1 MSTCLGLFIQDN
13 LIKYAKVSREN
24 ENIKIENYGIKFYEQ
39 DLAESIDKIVDETF
53 SYKTPISINISDEKY
68 TNAEIF
74 ALLNENDQKKSIR
87 TEFEYFYNQ
96 IGKNRLTVDYRTV
109 VSDANRENDKKSVL
123 YTYAEKGII
132 AEKMQLLDKYR
143 LTNLCPVSLALPEL
157 EQNEDCIIVNIEDRT
172 EVTTVVNNKPVSVD
186 IIDEGMHEIL
196 KNIAIR
202 ENSVSKAYEI
212 CKNTTL
218 YTESSQNLQTE
229 NNEYLE
235 FIVPTIYKIMEH
247 VREVVN
253 KQQNDIKK
261 IYLTGT
267 GIIINNIDLYFQ
279 ENFLDYKC
287 EILMPY
293 FADKTSL
300 KLNIKDYLEVNSAI
314 ALAMSGT
321 SKKGKNISF
330 VNKSEKWEKL
340 SELLNS
346 DVKTINKKAKD
357 PRTKSQLPQL
367 NLNLKLKDM
376 DCIRF
381 TYGMACLLI
390 VYVGTTMVLHN
401 KIANKTLETQE
412 VIDDTKT
419 KIASVDEKTVL
430 IDARAD
436 DYQEILN
443 QLKEAEEQN
452 TEANNS
458 KNIIPNLLSQIMFA
472 IPKEV
477 QVLSI
482 QNTENKHIKIE
493 AQADA
498 YQYLGYL
505 KAEMQNRAILTNVTA
520 TPGTRQSN
528 NMIKVTIEGDLP
540 Y

>member
-1 MSTCLGLFIQDN
+1 MSTCLGLFIQNN
-13 LIKYAKVSREN
+13 LIKYAKVSRDN
-24 ENIKIENYGIKFYEQ
+24 ENIKIENYGLRFYEQ
-39 DLAESIDKIVDETF
+39 DLSETIEKIVDETF

-109 VSDANRENDKKSVL
+109 LSETNRENDKRNVL
-123 YTYAEKGII
+123 YAYAEKGII

-143 LTNLCPVSLALPEL
+143 LTGLCPVSLAIPEL
-157 EQNEDCIIVNIEDRT
+157 SQNEDCIIVNIEDRT
-172 EVTTVVNNKPVSVD
+172 EVTTVVNNKPISVD
-186 IIDEGMHEIL
+186 VIDNGMQEIL
-196 KNIAIR
+196 KNIASR
-202 ENSVSKAYEI
+202 ENSISKAYEI

-235 FIVPTIYKIMEH
+235 FIVPTIYKIIEQ
-247 VREVVN
+247 VREIVN
-253 KQQNDIKK
+253 KSQTDIKK

-314 ALAMSGT
+314 ALAMNGT
-321 SKKGKNISF
+321 NKKNKNISF

-346 DVKTINKKAKD
+346 DVKTINKKAKGSK
-357 PRTKSQLPQL
+357 RKNQLPQIKL
-367 NLNLKLKDM
+367 NIKDL
-376 DCIRF
+376 DCLRF
-381 TYGMACLLI
+381 AYGMTCLLI
-390 VYVGTTMVLHN
+390 AYVGTTIVLHN
-401 KIANKTLETQE
+401 KIFDKTIETQE
-412 VIDDTKT
+412 VIDNTKVQ
-419 KIASVDEKTVL
+419 IASVDQNTQL
-430 IDARAD
+430 IEMRTN

-458 KNIIPNLLSQIMFA
+458 KNVIPNLLSQIMFA
-472 IPKEV
+472 VPKEV
-477 QVLSI
+477 QILSI
-482 QNTENKHIKIE
+482 QNTEKKHIVIE
-493 AQADA
+493 AQANA

-505 KAEMQNRAILTNVTA
+505 KAEMQNRAILINVTS
-520 TPGTRQSN
+520 TSGIRQTN